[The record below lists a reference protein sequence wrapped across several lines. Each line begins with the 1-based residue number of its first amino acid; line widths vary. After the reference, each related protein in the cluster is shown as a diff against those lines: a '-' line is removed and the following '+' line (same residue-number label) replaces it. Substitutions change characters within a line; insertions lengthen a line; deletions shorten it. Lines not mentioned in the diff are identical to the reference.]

1 MKALVA
7 ISISREWTE
16 TEFLQ
21 MLSTIIIPNSWQI
34 KYGWLRQFSA
44 SERHNMAMG
53 EAKYFDRLLFL
64 DTDQIYPPDYYIK
77 MLEHEEPIV
86 SALNT
91 TRYYP
96 FDLCVFKITKE
107 EKVIDE
113 NGKEVGIPLFEAMQS
128 EEMMTIET
136 DCFSC
141 DMTGT
146 GALMIDPSVLN
157 GIGKPYFKDVYG
169 QDGRRLLC
177 DDFYFGHKLFKA
189 GHRVLI
195 DTRIT
200 PGHIAK
206 VVAKPYN
213 APDLRRAWEKVN
225 YSAGYAK
232 DGKEPGVTLK

>member
-7 ISISREWTE
+7 ISVSREWSE

-21 MLSTIIIPNSWQI
+21 NLSTIIIPNGWKIS
-34 KYGWLRQFSA
+34 YGWLRQFTA
-44 SERHNMAMG
+44 SERHNMAAG
-53 EAKYFDRLLFL
+53 EGKYFDRLLFM

-77 MLEHEEPIV
+77 MLEHGELVV

-113 NGKEVGIPLFEAMQS
+113 NGKEVSIPLFEAMSS
-128 EEMMTIET
+128 EEIMTIES

-146 GALMIDPSVLN
+146 GTLMIDPSVLKN
-157 GIGKPYFKDVYG
+157 MGKPYFKDIYS
-169 QDGRRLLC
+169 QDGKRVLC
-177 DDFYFGHKLFKA
+177 DDFYFGYKLFKA

-200 PGHIAK
+200 PGHISK
-206 VVAKPYN
+206 LVAKPYN
-213 APDLRRAWEKVN
+213 APDLRKAWEKVN
-225 YSAGYAK
+225 GGQGYWK
-232 DGKEPGVTLK
+232 DGKK